1 MQDNANEA
9 LQRQIDRI
17 RSLAAEVL
25 AAPDA
30 PLPQLLPSA
39 LFDFN
44 ITGKE
49 VPGMADAGAIAR
61 SLASLL
67 HQCGERGPN
76 AQERRQVDALLGNL
90 LRELA
95 PDDEPHPAEVP
106 HPLVTPVAPAAL
118 PVSNRIALYVDGGPL
133 AVMLRETLAQAGF
146 EPARVDTL
154 ASLAAIGEAERPV
167 AVIADLS
174 LCQLYPQCSE
184 VFAALRRRF
193 DPPPHL
199 FCIGEA
205 NDIPARLEA
214 VRLGATR
221 YLRQPVDTARLV
233 AILKGVT
240 LQTPSQPFRVM
251 LVEDDPF
258 LGEVYADGLADAG
271 MVTCIVGDPLQV
283 PAKIAEFE
291 PDVLISDL
299 YMPGCNGFELLA
311 LLRQDDTLADTPIL
325 LLSSEAEI
333 ARQLEALH
341 LGADDFLT
349 KPVDMELL
357 IASVTARAKRA
368 RMLKRSRGEYRRL
381 KQRLREVERLLPG
394 SVHGTVD
401 ADLQHGGAINM
412 EGYVVEEVHHDE
424 FPQAGK
430 A

>member
-1 MQDNANEA
+1 MHENANEE

-30 PLPQLLPSA
+30 PLPQLLPAA

-44 ITGKE
+44 ITSKE
-49 VPGMADAGAIAR
+49 VPDMADAGEIAR

-67 HQCGERGPN
+67 HQCGEHGPD
-76 AQERRQVDALLGNL
+76 AQERLQVNALLGNL

-95 PDDEPHPAEVP
+95 PADLPPAESAP
-106 HPLVTPVAPAAL
+106 PLVTPVAPAAA
-118 PVSNRIALYVDGGPL
+118 PVGRRIALFTDGGPL
-133 AVMLRETLAQAGF
+133 LVMLRETLAHAGF
-146 EPARVDTL
+146 EPVRVDSL
-154 ASLAAIGEAERPV
+154 EALAATGDGERPV
-167 AVIADLS
+167 AVIADIG
-174 LCQLYPQCSE
+174 LCLLYPQCHE
-184 VFAALRRRF
+184 VFATLRRRF

-199 FCIGEA
+199 FCIGTVD
-205 NDIPARLEA
+205 DIPARLEA

-221 YLRQPVDTARLV
+221 FLRQPVDTARLV

-240 LQTPSQPFRVM
+240 LQTPTQPFRVM

-283 PAKIAEFE
+283 PAKIAEFD

-311 LLRQDDTLADTPIL
+311 LLRQDDTLNDTPIM
-325 LLSSEAEI
+325 LLSSEAEM

-394 SVHGTVD
+394 SAHGTVD
-401 ADLQHGGAINM
+401 ADLLHGDTIDLD
-412 EGYVVEEVHHDE
+412 GYVVEEVHHDD
-424 FPQAGK
+424 PGAGR